1 MHIFNIT
8 NTTFSSG
15 MAAAY
20 HTNPIKQN
28 SDNANAAQKVL
39 YEDIKNFMDK
49 NYDKNVYIKNFLK
62 SIKNSN
68 NNAQFSNIEQDYI
81 RTIMMTLDSAESI
94 DDIPDGYL
102 KWLMNNLLAR
112 KGYAQNNVLE

>member
-15 MAAAY
+15 MTAVR
-20 HTNPIKQN
+20 HTNPAKQN
-28 SDNANAAQKVL
+28 LDSAESAQNLL
-39 YEDIKNFMDK
+39 YKDIKNFMDK
-49 NYDKNVYIKNFLK
+49 QIDKNVYITNFLK
-62 SIKNSN
+62 NIEDSENY
-68 NNAQFSNIEQDYI
+68 AQFSNIEQDYI
-81 RTIMMTLDSAESI
+81 RTIMMTLDSAESV

-112 KGYAQNNVLE
+112 KG